1 MGTYMFKRIL
11 ILAALSLAATP
22 TLADE
27 AAFYGKWK
35 ITAAVTAPWEDPAH
49 PMVTDD
55 VERYGG
61 KIVDIETGKLT
72 GPDLLGC
79 GATELSVEKL
89 PYAGLFEG
97 GLGADPKDPGGKY
110 DEAKAKRLAE
120 GLGYTAEPVET
131 LFQGCSEISLHRMN
145 DRTLQFGLD
154 NRIFTLEKQ

>member
-1 MGTYMFKRIL
+1 MFKRIS
-11 ILAALSLAATP
+11 ILAALSIMAAP
-22 TLADE
+22 ALADE

-35 ITAAVTAPWEDPAH
+35 ISGAVTAPWEDPAH

-55 VERYGG
+55 VEKYTGAV
-61 KIVDIETGKLT
+61 VDIEKGRIT
-72 GPDLLGC
+72 GPDLMGC
-79 GATELSVEKL
+79 GATELSVETL

-97 GLGADPKDPGGKY
+97 GLGADPKDPGGQY

-120 GLGYTAEPVET
+120 GLGYTTEPVET

-145 DRTLQFGLD
+145 DKTLQFGLN